1 MLHRPSHIDDTG
13 AMTTRMTAVLT
24 GQVLSWLGDAFQV
37 VALPVAIVVAGG
49 SAGQMAAAI
58 TATTVARLVF
68 TLFGG
73 VWADRVQPRIVM
85 AASDAVR
92 AACGL
97 VLACCFWAGAWSTPV
112 IVGCAFVTAA
122 AGAFYLSLIHI

>member
-58 TATTVARLVF
+58 TATGPRRERPSGRLSF
-68 TLFGG
+68 TGHPVTHG
-73 VWADRVQPRIVM
+73 PHD
-85 AASDAVR
+85 
-92 AACGL
+92 C
-97 VLACCFWAGAWSTPV
+97 AGTQTGNSSTTPM
-112 IVGCAFVTAA
+112 
-122 AGAFYLSLIHI
+122 